1 MKHVLVVDQPAIC
14 VVVQICLETDGTCR
28 VTAAS
33 TMADAVSVMMSDRPD
48 AAIIDVVLGPGAGL
62 ALASRAVDFGIPV
75 LIMTGEPHTQSRLSE
90 AGCPYL
96 AKPFHLTSLIAET
109 RALFDDRLQRRAE
122 LRILLYRMA
131 AASEALSAVVERARE
146 ARARKAIARAQ
157 RD

>member
-1 MKHVLVVDQPAIC
+1 MQHVLVVDQPAIC
-14 VVVQICLETDGTCR
+14 VVVQICLETDGTYR

-33 TMADAVSVMMSDRPD
+33 TMADAVSVMVSDRPD

-122 LRILLYRMA
+122 LRVLLHRMA
-131 AASEALSAVVERARE
+131 AASSALSAVVERARE
-146 ARARKAIARAQ
+146 ARARAAIAKAH

>member
-1 MKHVLVVDQPAIC
+1 MQHILVVDQPAISA
-14 VVVQICLETDGTCR
+14 VVQICLETDGTCR

-33 TMADAVSVMMSDRPD
+33 TMAEAVAVMMRDRPD

-62 ALASRAVDFGIPV
+62 ALVSRAVDVGIPV
-75 LIMTGEPHTQSRLSE
+75 LLMTGEPHTQSRLSE
-90 AGCPYL
+90 AGCPFL

-122 LRILLYRMA
+122 LRILLHRMT

-146 ARARKAIARAQ
+146 VRAREAIAKAE